1 MIEVGVPLLCKHSL
15 IVKIQ
20 SEKKT
25 VYGSKQLNFCS
36 LYLCRIRNLMVEWDK
51 VLVKNSVS
59 MEKSQLTPK
68 FYERGIQF
76 LLYNLADDMHELLY
90 PNLNQIH
97 AFICM

>member
-1 MIEVGVPLLCKHSL
+1 MIEVGVPLLSKHSL

-25 VYGSKQLNFCS
+25 GYGSKQLNFCS
-36 LYLCRIRNLMVEWDK
+36 LICAEFGISWLNGK
-51 VLVKNSVS
+51 ALVKNSVS